1 MWSYGGK
8 VLIPVQQAVTNL
20 KARLAADISGV
31 STIIM
36 ARTDAESA
44 KLITS
49 DIDPRDKPFVTG
61 ERSSE
66 GFIFLTQTQP
76 LSAVLC
82 VGCLCTLC

>member
-20 KARLAADISGV
+20 NAARLAADISGV

-44 KLITS
+44 VALRLILTRATS
-49 DIDPRDKPFVTG
+49 H
-61 ERSSE
+61 
-66 GFIFLTQTQP
+66 L
-76 LSAVLC
+76 
-82 VGCLCTLC
+82 